1 MKLKVL
7 VGSKNPVKIDAVKEA
22 FSFYFKSLEVI
33 GRDVDSKVSDQP
45 IDDETFKG
53 AKNRAKALV
62 KLAKEENL
70 SADYFVGIEGGII
83 EEHDQWFALGCICIL
98 NNKGEASFGTS
109 ALFPL
114 PSIIVD
120 ELLNGKELGHV
131 IDEIAKDENTKQKGG
146 AIGYLTNGIITR
158 KELYK
163 QGIISALVRFLHPQL
178 YSNKNRKPE

>member
-1 MKLKVL
+1 MKLKIL
-7 VGSKNPVKIDAVKEA
+7 VGSQNPVKIDAVKEA
-22 FSFYFKSLEVI
+22 FSFYFKSLEVS
-33 GRDVDSKVSDQP
+33 GRDVDSKVSAQP

-83 EEHDQWFALGCICIL
+83 EEHDQWFALGCICII
-98 NNKGEASFGTS
+98 NSKGLTGFGTS

-114 PSIIVD
+114 PSIIVN
-120 ELLNGKELGHV
+120 ELLNGKELGEV
-131 IDEIAKDENTKQKGG
+131 IDEIANDENSKQKGG

-158 KELYK
+158 KDLYK
-163 QGIISALVRFLHPQL
+163 QGIISALVPFFHPVL
-178 YSNKNRKPE
+178 FSK

>member
-1 MKLKVL
+1 MKLKIL
-7 VGSKNPVKIDAVKEA
+7 VGSKNPVKIESVREA
-22 FSFYFKSLEVI
+22 FAYYFDSLEVS
-33 GRDVDSKVSDQP
+33 GREVDSKVSAQP

-83 EEHDQWFALGCICIL
+83 EEHDQWFALGCICIM
-98 NNKGEASFGTS
+98 NSKGETSIGTS

-114 PSIIVD
+114 PSIIVT
-120 ELLNGKELGHV
+120 ELLNGKELGEV
-131 IDEIAKDENTKQKGG
+131 IDAIANDENSKQKGG

-163 QGIISALVRFLHPQL
+163 QGIISALVPFLHPVL
-178 YSNKNRKPE
+178 FCK